1 MEEEI
6 WRVDESVICRIIP
19 GNAETLPVEK
29 GREGVFADRLPRTPL
44 PPYASQRS
52 PQGFDG

>member
-19 GNAETLPVEK
+19 GNAETLPA
-29 GREGVFADRLPRTPL
+29 GNLFSAAPQDTSRN
-44 PPYASQRS
+44 SQPSER
-52 PQGFDG
+52 P